1 MVSIFM
7 KYSQPSDHREFWTV
21 RNRLVFSYAIEILIT
36 VLLGVYALT
45 RLSAIK
51 DESVRLTQDSLPAIG
66 WIYDVESRLGKVY
79 GVALKGS
86 LATNSQQSEILLKD
100 IRAELE
106 GVGHGLGQL
115 ERAVSDAREKASLES
130 TRAALTAFSGAAVLV
145 AGFANDPGTNR
156 WSVIEGQL
164 DPSYRR
170 IQEAVRLT
178 MELKRSLSA
187 AASGDIQTA
196 VSRADAGIIAG
207 ILASIFI
214 VVFSGYYIVRA
225 INQPLVKLT
234 VAMENMRQGDFAS
247 RLEVDRHDEFGK
259 LAAGFN
265 HMANSLSDLVSQV
278 QESGIVVNGSAVHLA
293 SSSRQHESG
302 AQETAATTVEIGATA
317 KEISATSQE
326 LVKTVKEVAQV
337 AEQTTTMAGNGQS
350 GLLRMQETMVQV
362 MSAASGISGKL
373 NVLNDKA
380 GSISQVVTTIA
391 KVADQ
396 TNLLSLNAAIEA
408 EKAGEYGR
416 GFSVVATEIR
426 RLADQTA
433 VASHDIEQTVKEM
446 QAAVSSGVMS
456 VDKFSEEVRRGVQ
469 EVNQVSAQLN
479 EIIQH
484 VQALTPRFESVNEG
498 MQMHA
503 LGAQQ
508 ISSAL
513 SQLGESTQ
521 HTVQSLRE
529 SNVTIERL
537 NEASGLLRSAVSQ
550 FRLNTAVPVTDSS
563 TRFAAIGVR
572 MSSDVVNTNVKPR
585 DM

>member
-1 MVSIFM
+1 M
-7 KYSQPSDHREFWTV
+7 KYAQTAGNREFWTV
-21 RNRLVFSYAIEILIT
+21 RNRLVFGYAIEILIT
-36 VLLGVYALT
+36 LLLGVYALT

-51 DESVRLTQDSLPAIG
+51 ADSMRLSQDSLPALG
-66 WIYDVESRLGKVY
+66 RIYDIDSRVGRLYGLSIKTLASTNAQHSIVLGKEVRADLE
-79 GVALKGS
+79 ALNHGF
-86 LATNSQQSEILLKD
+86 
-100 IRAELE
+100 AELE
-106 GVGHGLGQL
+106 RSVP
-115 ERAVSDAREKASLES
+115 AES
-130 TRAALTAFSGAAVLV
+130 HDKSGFEPTRAALAAFSNAVV
-145 AGFANDPGTNR
+145 ALANLEFER
-156 WSVIEGQL
+156 SAERASVLADQL
-164 DPSYRR
+164 DPTYRR
-170 IQEAVRLT
+170 LQEAIKLA
-178 MELKRSLSA
+178 MEQKRSLGA
-187 AASGDIQTA
+187 AASEEIQTA
-196 VSRADAGIIAG
+196 VNRAEAGIVAG
-207 ILASIFI
+207 IMASIFI

-234 VAMENMRQGDFAS
+234 EAMENMREGDFAS
-247 RLEVDRHDEFGK
+247 RLEVNRHDEFGE

-265 HMANSLSDLVSQV
+265 HMADSLSALVSQV
-278 QESGIVVNGSAVHLA
+278 QESGIVLNSSATHLA
-293 SSSRQHESG
+293 GTSRQHESG

-373 NVLNDKA
+373 TVLNDKA

-503 LGAQQ
+503 IGAQQ

-521 HTVQSLRE
+521 QTVQSLRQ

-537 NEASGLLRSAVSQ
+537 NEASSLLRSAVSQ
-550 FRLNTAVPVTDSS
+550 FKLNTSVPLIRDSPAKFADLSVKRTSDQPKAS
-563 TRFAAIGVR
+563 TP
-572 MSSDVVNTNVKPR
+572 NL